1 MLKRILTG
9 IILVTYL
16 SVYPAVI
23 LCDLHCALNSKTESS
38 GNINSGQIAENHVHV
53 HVHVHV
59 NDQQHNHSNLHHHS
73 DHQQEQVNPPAEPEQ
88 SSFPFHSEHAS
99 GHGYSFCLSA
109 QSVVSIGISAI
120 APEIAAVFDTVYL
133 VYNPVRKNVPD
144 ITYSNNYGRAPPV

>member
-9 IILVTYL
+9 IILVTYI

-23 LCDLHCALNSKTESS
+23 LCDLHCALNSKPESS
-38 GNINSGQIAENHVHV
+38 GNINSGQLAENHVHV
-53 HVHVHV
+53 
-59 NDQQHNHSNLHHHS
+59 NDEQHNHSNHHHHS

-88 SSFPFHSEHAS
+88 SSFPFHNDHAS

-120 APEIAAVFDTVYL
+120 APEIAAVFDAVYL
-133 VYNPVRKNVPD
+133 VYIPVRGVAPD
-144 ITYSNNYGRAPPV
+144 RFCSNNYGRAPPA

>member
-16 SVYPAVI
+16 SIYPAVI

-53 HVHVHV
+53 HV

-73 DHQQEQVNPPAEPEQ
+73 GHQQEQVNPPAEPEQ

-99 GHGYSFCLSA
+99 GHNYSFCLSA

-133 VYNPVRKNVPD
+133 VYNPVRENAPD
-144 ITYSNNYGRAPPV
+144 IFCSNNYGRAPPA